1 VSGPRQGAVVSRSYD
16 PALDQCVR
24 ALELLLRK
32 PVSKE
37 AAEPSPE
44 PDGPKD
50 GTKPKG
56 DSACES
62 ILPETS

>member
-1 VSGPRQGAVVSRSYD
+1 VSRRRQGAVVSRSYD
-16 PALDQCVR
+16 PAPDQCVR

-44 PDGPKD
+44 PDGRKD
-50 GTKPKG
+50 GTKAKG
-56 DSACES
+56 DSACVR
-62 ILPETS
+62 ILPETP